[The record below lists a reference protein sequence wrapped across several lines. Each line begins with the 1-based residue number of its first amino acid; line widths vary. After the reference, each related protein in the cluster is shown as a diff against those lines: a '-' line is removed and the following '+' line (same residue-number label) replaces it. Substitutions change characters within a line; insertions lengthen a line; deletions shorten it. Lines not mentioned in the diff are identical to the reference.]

1 MRVSESALGS
11 AMWPPSEF
19 PCLRSIA
26 LAGGELGAR
35 GAAHPSARDAGP
47 RAGIRLSNGRVL
59 PHSDAPDGGSQP
71 PKPRSRGGRVVIAR
85 DRLSADEGVRF
96 LAQAGEALAGS
107 LDWEETLV
115 QVAQLAVPTLA
126 DWCVVDVLEDDG
138 ETLEQV
144 AVAASDPRKED
155 LLREMR
161 KRYPPTVDSLQPAAR
176 ALQSGEPAVFPEF
189 DQALLRGTAQ
199 DDGHFELLR
208 QLDPRAAVAVPLVAR
223 KRIIG
228 SLTLAMSESAR
239 SYGEAELALAVGLA
253 GRAALAVDNAVLF
266 SRERE
271 ARAAAEEAATRLR
284 DLELISE
291 AALTHLDLD
300 RLLANLL
307 DGIRTIMRTDTAV
320 ALLLDETGD
329 ELVASWARGLEEE
342 VEAGVRVPVGKG
354 FAGRVAATRRPVYI
368 PDVKR
373 AEVVNPLLVKRG
385 LTSLLGV
392 PLLVEG
398 RLVGVL
404 HV

>member
-85 DRLSADEGVRF
+85 DRLSADEGARF
-96 LAQAGEALAGS
+96 LAQAGDALAGS

-115 QVAQLAVPTLA
+115 LVAQLAVPTLA

-138 ETLEQV
+138 ET
-144 AVAASDPRKED
+144 R
-155 LLREMR
+155 R
-161 KRYPPTVDSLQPAAR
+161 RYPPTVDSLQPAAR

-253 GRAALAVDNAVLF
+253 GRAALAIDNV
-266 SRERE
+266 
-271 ARAAAEEAATRLR
+271 
-284 DLELISE
+284 
-291 AALTHLDLD
+291 
-300 RLLANLL
+300 
-307 DGIRTIMRTDTAV
+307 
-320 ALLLDETGD
+320 
-329 ELVASWARGLEEE
+329 
-342 VEAGVRVPVGKG
+342 
-354 FAGRVAATRRPVYI
+354 
-368 PDVKR
+368 
-373 AEVVNPLLVKRG
+373 
-385 LTSLLGV
+385 
-392 PLLVEG
+392 
-398 RLVGVL
+398 
-404 HV
+404 